1 MRFTSI
7 IIFAVLVLISSCK
20 DKEEETEPML
30 VFKYTLDPNGER
42 LDNFGE
48 PAVMPAGNAAQTPAF
63 NKLGV
68 HSIELINY
76 VVSLPTTSTVIYK
89 GEDVTVNGDLAID
102 FDKEKLVSNGEVLVK
117 IPLSEIQPGTYTYLR
132 NSIGYQNY
140 NIDFIYNDPTY
151 GLFELNGEMASF
163 VGFRTY
169 IKDYT
174 VGGETISVN
183 DNKMQGYWG
192 FHVEQPVPTT
202 LTGQSPTTTVPNPL
216 DDVSPI
222 PLGSCL
228 VTGAFET
235 PLEITG
241 NETEDIVVNVA
252 ITTNNS
258 FEWQDTNPDG
268 KYEPAEE
275 AVVDMGTRGLKA
287 TIE

>member
-1 MRFTSI
+1 MKKLTI
-7 IIFAVLVLISSCK
+7 AIVAALILLSSCK
-20 DKEEETEPML
+20 DKDESEPML
-30 VFKYTLDPNGER
+30 IFKYTFDENGER
-42 LDNFGE
+42 LDNFGQ
-48 PAVMPAGNAAQTPAF
+48 PATIPAGNAAQTPDF
-63 NKLGV
+63 HKLGV

-89 GEDVTVNGDLAID
+89 GESVTVNGETAID
-102 FDKEKLVSNGEVLVK
+102 FDKQKMVADGEILVK
-117 IPLSEIQPGTYTYLR
+117 IPIKDIEPGKYTYLR
-132 NSIGYQNY
+132 NSLGYQNY

-151 GLFELNGEMASF
+151 GLFELNGEFASF

-169 IKDYT
+169 IKNYT
-174 VGGETISVN
+174 VGGETVTVN

-192 FHVEQPVPTT
+192 FHVSEPVPTT

-241 NETEDIVVNVA
+241 NEKEDIVVNVA
-252 ITTNNS
+252 ITINNS
-258 FEWQDTNPDG
+258 FEWQDVNPDG
-268 KYEPAEE
+268 KYEPTEE
-275 AVVDMGTRGLKA
+275 PVVDMGTRGLNA
-287 TIE
+287 TVE